1 VSLTHTVMN
10 LKLWE
15 KEQGSLHPPSP
26 ILRLDTTRRLL
37 LLLHAMSPAMGT
49 HNKMLLNAK
58 SSRANAFQR
67 WRMQR
72 FVSND
77 DAMGVAQLLQHLF
90 FFFFFFFFFFLPTK
104 LNLDQDVRFHQQL
117 KTPGSLELLE
127 KATDRYYALA
137 RSPNH
142 SNNNYNNNSNSSN
155 LPGHV
160 GKILIRTN

>member
-1 VSLTHTVMN
+1 VIN

-15 KEQGSLHPPSP
+15 KEQGSLHPPPP

-37 LLLHAMSPAMGT
+37 LLQHAMSPAMST

-77 DAMGVAQLLQHLF
+77 DAMGVAQLLLLQHLS
-90 FFFFFFFFFFLPTK
+90 FFFFFFLPTETK
-104 LNLDQDVRFHQQL
+104 
-117 KTPGSLELLE
+117 S
-127 KATDRYYALA
+127 
-137 RSPNH
+137 
-142 SNNNYNNNSNSSN
+142 
-155 LPGHV
+155 
-160 GKILIRTN
+160 

>member
-1 VSLTHTVMN
+1 VVN

-15 KEQGSLHPPSP
+15 KEQGSLHPPPP

-37 LLLHAMSPAMGT
+37 QLLHAMSPAMAT

-77 DAMGVAQLLQHLF
+77 DAMGVAQLLLLQHLSF
-90 FFFFFFFFFFLPTK
+90 FFVVVFFFLPTETK
-104 LNLDQDVRFHQQL
+104 
-117 KTPGSLELLE
+117 S
-127 KATDRYYALA
+127 
-137 RSPNH
+137 
-142 SNNNYNNNSNSSN
+142 
-155 LPGHV
+155 
-160 GKILIRTN
+160 

>member
-1 VSLTHTVMN
+1 MN

-15 KEQGSLHPPSP
+15 KEQGSLHPPPP

-37 LLLHAMSPAMGT
+37 LLLHAMSPAMAT

-77 DAMGVAQLLQHLF
+77 DAMGVAQLLLLQHLS
-90 FFFFFFFFFFLPTK
+90 FFFFFFFLLPTETK
-104 LNLDQDVRFHQQL
+104 
-117 KTPGSLELLE
+117 S
-127 KATDRYYALA
+127 
-137 RSPNH
+137 
-142 SNNNYNNNSNSSN
+142 
-155 LPGHV
+155 
-160 GKILIRTN
+160 